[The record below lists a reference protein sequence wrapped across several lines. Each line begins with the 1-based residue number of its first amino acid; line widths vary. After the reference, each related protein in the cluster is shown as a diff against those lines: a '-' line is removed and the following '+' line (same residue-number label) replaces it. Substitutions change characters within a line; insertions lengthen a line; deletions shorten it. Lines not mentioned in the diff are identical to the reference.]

1 MSDYFS
7 ESSESSQEQSSEASE
22 DSFVSVSEDFLPYD
36 EISSRLPR
44 NQKRLKIG
52 GKCMAQE
59 EEEDEILWSRFSG
72 EEDVEHCFSII
83 FVIFVSL
90 VDRKRFCGPLT
101 IVERFTQSTLQIS
114 LPDMYMH

>member
-1 MSDYFS
+1 
-7 ESSESSQEQSSEASE
+7 
-22 DSFVSVSEDFLPYD
+22 
-36 EISSRLPR
+36 
-44 NQKRLKIG
+44 
-52 GKCMAQE
+52 MAQD

-72 EEDVEHCFSII
+72 EEDVEHWFLMI

-101 IVERFTQSTLQIS
+101 LVERFTQSTLQIS